1 MLISWLWCLQIVLW
15 IVSQI
20 FNSNW
25 AEKKDFLKIDERKA
39 ANGDVWLV
47 LVRWEHQHPGHKKVL
62 GWGEEGEESV
72 PMLSQD
78 HHQPDTEEEWSQDS
92 EEEVCVDTKYS
103 LRKSKKYLYN
113 FKTFDFH

>member
-1 MLISWLWCLQIVLW
+1 M
-15 IVSQI
+15 
-20 FNSNW
+20 
-25 AEKKDFLKIDERKA
+25 A

-47 LVRWEHQHPGHKKVL
+47 LARWEHSQHPGHKKVM

-92 EEEVCVDTKYS
+92 EEEVCI
-103 LRKSKKYLYN
+103 
-113 FKTFDFH
+113 F